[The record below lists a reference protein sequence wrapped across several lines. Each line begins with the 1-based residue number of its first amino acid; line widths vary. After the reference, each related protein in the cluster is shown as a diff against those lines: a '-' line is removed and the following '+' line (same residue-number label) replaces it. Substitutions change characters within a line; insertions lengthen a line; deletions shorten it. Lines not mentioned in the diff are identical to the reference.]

1 MVLLFSPSPVPIQ
14 VDAYLADGHDRIQ
27 VKHGTHFAKHVKI
40 VVVYIFRVQ
49 TQRHRDV
56 VRVLLMQSSQARN
69 TLQILIRQD
78 DVAHTS
84 LSRTLHYVVPILV
97 KRIAIDM

>member
-1 MVLLFSPSPVPIQ
+1 
-14 VDAYLADGHDRIQ
+14 
-27 VKHGTHFAKHVKI
+27 
-40 VVVYIFRVQ
+40 
-49 TQRHRDV
+49 
-56 VRVLLMQSSQARN
+56 MQGSQARD

-84 LSRTLHYVVPILV
+84 FSRTLHYVIPILV